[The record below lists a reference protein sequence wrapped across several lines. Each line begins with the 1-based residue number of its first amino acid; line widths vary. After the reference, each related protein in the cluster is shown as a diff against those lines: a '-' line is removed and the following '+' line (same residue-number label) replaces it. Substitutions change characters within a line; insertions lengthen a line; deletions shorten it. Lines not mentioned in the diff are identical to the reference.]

1 MPAELK
7 NAFAIKAIPWCS
19 HAAMTT
25 ERGGE
30 DGEDRGKGLMN
41 RRVEVRL
48 AVLPGCL
55 NVDPD
60 NRIDVT
66 D

>member
-1 MPAELK
+1 MP
-7 NAFAIKAIPWCS
+7 PWRPS
-19 HAAMTT
+19 EGAKD
-25 ERGGE
+25 R
-30 DGEDRGKGLMN
+30 EDRGKGLMN

-60 NRIDVT
+60 NRIEVT